1 MQLFTHK
8 NYTIVAETYETSSAW
23 GHKATLLKT
32 LDDDTT
38 IELRSHK
45 IRYYNRTWESY
56 QYQSVIR
63 GLLYDTMQFHI
74 KRYIDDY
81 KYINNIKR
89 LSKKLK
95 DDLTAKAMAQSFMVD
110 FYDWY
115 NTL

>member
-32 LDDDTT
+32 YDGDVTATLAT
-38 IELRSHK
+38 HK

-56 QYQSVIR
+56 EYQSVVKA
-63 GLLYDTMQFHI
+63 LLYKVIDQQVQN
-74 KRYIDDY
+74 YIDDY
-81 KYINNIKR
+81 KYINDIKR
-89 LSKKLK
+89 LSRKLK
-95 DDLTAKAMAQSFMVD
+95 DDLTAKAMSQEHVVTL
-110 FYDWY
+110 YNWY